1 MISCNRKLIRSYVN
15 LYIRNQSKRT
25 LIERTLSLYKGTLF
39 KIIMFTSPHGRPGRR
54 DITLFL
60 LLFLMQSLAGM
71 YIAISFRHLLGYA
84 IFFRHSFGNMQSLSE
99 FICFVIYSM
108 SELRGYSR
116 IILGGRCKICNSR
129 HVLATLA

>member
-84 IFFRHSFGNMQSLSE
+84 IFFRHSFGNMQSLSGIYLGTCNLFQNLFVLS
-99 FICFVIYSM
+99 FIVGQNYAGIP
-108 SELRGYSR
+108 
-116 IILGGRCKICNSR
+116 
-129 HVLATLA
+129 A